1 MILETTFETE
11 TGAVCVIDCMT
22 HRDGISDVVRLVRGL
37 RGTVAMH
44 TELLVRFGYGSIV
57 PWATRRHDGRR
68 QFVAG
73 PDRLVLAADVPL
85 RGRDMKT
92 VGRFEVRAGEEVGF
106 HLSWE
111 PSFQPDPPKLPAAAA
126 IRSAERRVGKE
137 RVSTCGTRC
146 APYSRK

>member
-68 QFVAG
+68 PFVAG

-92 VGRFEVRAGEEVGF
+92 VGRFEGREGDEVCIVNSDEGGVGEEGVMTF
-106 HLSWE
+106 RTQW
-111 PSFQPDPPKLPAAAA
+111 
-126 IRSAERRVGKE
+126 
-137 RVSTCGTRC
+137 
-146 APYSRK
+146 